1 MRGRLERV
9 SYVLRGC
16 FVVGV
21 SQFTFILPSEE
32 PASRIRKSPLGGAGL
47 AQGAA
52 GTIKWFCNHRPA
64 ATFRVPRPQVRVSSL
79 QFPGFLNY
87 KTLALVLSFSN
98 PLVSLMGLRWMVGW
112 PRAPWFG
119 VRSTFASQLIHVQT

>member
-64 ATFRVPRPQVRVSSL
+64 QPL
-79 QFPGFLNY
+79 EY
-87 KTLALVLSFSN
+87 HVLRLESVAYSFQD
-98 PLVSLMGLRWMVGW
+98 
-112 PRAPWFG
+112 F
-119 VRSTFASQLIHVQT
+119 